1 MFAWILYQYSCF
13 LPQSKDMYGVR
24 LSGDFKLLECEHLFM
39 CLIGPAMGWQPVH
52 DVLYLS
58 PCRSWDRLQPP
69 VALNWIS
76 GREWMEICMID
87 WLILICTSDCRKLRQ
102 SLICTD
108 CMLIRVG
115 LFYLLNCSNNQHF
128 NIFILNR
135 MLSLLF
141 NRVSSNKCPKDY
153 KAPHTS

>member
-1 MFAWILYQYSCF
+1 MVKYHRVSLFTGVAKILCLKIRVS
-13 LPQSKDMYGVR
+13 
-24 LSGDFKLLECEHLFM
+24 LSLAG
-39 CLIGPAMGWQPVH
+39 IGP
-52 DVLYLS
+52 S
-58 PCRSWDRLQPP
+58 PP
-69 VALNWIS
+69 ANLNWIS

-87 WLILICTSDCRKLRQ
+87 WLILICTNDCRKLRQ

-108 CMLIRVG
+108 CMLIRVD

-141 NRVSSNKCPKDY
+141 NSFLKQMSQRL
-153 KAPHTS
+153 